1 VTWIDHIMIMEA
13 LTVKKRKFKGDFENI
28 EDATQFKLK
37 EANRILKSINPEKLQ
52 QFFNGK

>member
-1 VTWIDHIMIMEA
+1 MIMEA